1 MTDMDAVRSADS
13 RIFAIVLRVIIYLF
27 IECIKNHLDDA
38 AKASR

>member
-1 MTDMDAVRSADS
+1 MDAVRSADI

>member
-1 MTDMDAVRSADS
+1 MDAVRSANN

-27 IECIKNHLDDA
+27 IECIKNHLDDV